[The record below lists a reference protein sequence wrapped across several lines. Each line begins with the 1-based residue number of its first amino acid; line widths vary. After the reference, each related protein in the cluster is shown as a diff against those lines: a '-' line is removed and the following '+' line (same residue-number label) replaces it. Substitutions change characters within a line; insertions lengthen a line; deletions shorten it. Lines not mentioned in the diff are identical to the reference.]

1 MKNITLNGLC
11 VLLILISNTAFAQT
25 NLLKTIFSDKDN
37 FALTTEFGNKMPKTF
52 LVIDSTQEWY
62 GKRFKLPEN
71 LKDTAVMNRILND
84 EHHPYNHTYIFKDS
98 LLNSLF
104 DDGEKED
111 LFIASQQQK
120 PRLLKSTEAPFKL
133 IKSYKNVKNGFFFS
147 ISDILYSNDKKYAF
161 INIYIYRKTSKRQ
174 SLDDTSYG
182 SILLVYQKISNNNWQ
197 KLKSLGHL
205 IL

>member
-1 MKNITLNGLC
+1 MKNITANWLC
-11 VLLILISNTAFAQT
+11 ALLFLISQTAFAQN
-25 NLLKTIFSDKDN
+25 NLLKTIFNDKSN

-52 LVIDSTQEWY
+52 LVIDSTQKWY
-62 GKRFKLPEN
+62 GKCFKLPEN
-71 LKDTAVMNRILND
+71 LKDTSVMNRILND
-84 EHHPYNHTYIFKDS
+84 EHHPYHHTYIFRDS

-104 DDGEKED
+104 NDAEKEA
-111 LFIASQQQK
+111 LFTASQQQK
-120 PRLLKSTEAPFKL
+120 PRLLQIIEAPFTL